1 MKRILLIL
9 IFFPNFITSQVKVL
23 SDINFLANDYK
34 LVFNYERRAYDTIN
48 LISNSFKDFVI
59 SDKEQLIELQ
69 NNWIA
74 TEETDEL
81 MECGYDY
88 SIYVINKDSILGQL
102 HVNISCGFIFASG
115 IGKSCIFEGN
125 PFKNLKVDK
134 PVYRKCFS
142 ANSIEEARKIHHKII
157 TTKGVYYPEK
167 RFNDWID
174 YEGKAYISVTP
185 KNDSLKNHQNIIN
198 DFDEKYGK
206 SNQYIDF
213 SGFSK
218 ENYSGWI
225 YCNKTIFDE
234 LIFNNLHWTDFNV
247 NIKEN
252 SWESFSN
259 QKIDFVTCVFSESK
273 KKLDKFKD

>member
-1 MKRILLIL
+1 M
-9 IFFPNFITSQVKVL
+9 
-23 SDINFLANDYK
+23 Y
-34 LVFNYERRAYDTIN
+34 
-48 LISNSFKDFVI
+48 
-59 SDKEQLIELQ
+59 
-69 NNWIA
+69 
-74 TEETDEL
+74 
-81 MECGYDY
+81 
-88 SIYVINKDSILGQL
+88 
-102 HVNISCGFIFASG
+102 VNISCGFIFASG

-225 YCNKTIFDE
+225 FCNKTIFDE
-234 LIFNNLHWTDFNV
+234 LILSKSEWADLEV
-247 NIKEN
+247 KIEDD

-259 QKIDFVTCVFSESK
+259 QKIYFVTCTFSESK
-273 KKLDKFKD
+273 KKLDKLIKN